1 MATTASASRSAGQ
14 PAVLPAKCEET
25 TVQRWESL
33 DSARFL
39 AAVGV
44 IWLHVCQFP
53 EIVSGSAA
61 GRFAVPF
68 FSATAAYLLV
78 GSLLRS
84 KNQPPVR
91 TFITTKL
98 GRLYPPFL
106 AWSLIYVLL
115 NTLHDWWVG
124 GTNHGSHGATGM
136 NDPERGLLF
145 WGRDLWLFGGDYHL
159 WFLPFI
165 LATSLMLYPV
175 VCFSRKHPEQRL
187 SLALA
192 AFLLGILLAIV
203 LSMSPEIDHPLG
215 YMLMALPSLLW
226 GAALAWLH
234 RSASA
239 EGFSRA
245 PRKSIAN
252 LSPPSLS
259 TSSLVGLLLLFA
271 TSVWCLLE
279 LGRSVFFESAAG
291 TMILVVALHCPTWL
305 RSPWLARCGRVSLGI
320 YCSHLLFL
328 KALQP
333 LIGPP
338 AWSSPWIGAIVMAT
352 VVTIAATSL
361 SLLLA
366 RSRTTRWLV
375 L

>member
-1 MATTASASRSAGQ
+1 MATIASASFSAGQ
-14 PAVLPAKCEET
+14 PAVAPAKCEET
-25 TVQRWESL
+25 TGQRWGSL

-44 IWLHVCQFP
+44 IWLHVCQLP

-84 KNQPPVR
+84 KNQPSVR
-91 TFITTKL
+91 TFVTTKL

-124 GTNHGSHGATGM
+124 GAIHGNQAATAA
-136 NDPERGLLF
+136 NDPGRGLLF

-165 LATSLMLYPV
+165 LATSLLLYPV

-187 SLALA
+187 SLAMA
-192 AFLLGILLAIV
+192 AFLLGALLATV
-203 LSMSPEIDHPLG
+203 LSMTPEIDHPLA

-226 GAALAWLH
+226 GSALAWLH
-234 RSASA
+234 RPASA
-239 EGFSRA
+239 EGISRTQ
-245 PRKSIAN
+245 RKSIAN
-252 LSPPSLS
+252 RSPASLS
-259 TSSLVGLLLLFA
+259 TSSLVGLLLLFSTA
-271 TSVWCLLE
+271 LWSILQ

-291 TMILVVALHCPTWL
+291 TMILIVALHCPASL
-305 RSPWLARCGRVSLGI
+305 RFPRLAGWGRVSLGI

-338 AWSSPWIGAIVMAT
+338 AWSNPWIGAIVVAT
-352 VVTIAATSL
+352 LVTVFATSI

-366 RSRTTRWLV
+366 RSRATRWLV